1 MYIIYGNKTVVFFYV
16 HVMGKL
22 INLVDAYMTK
32 LAEALFCDLGCIYI
46 YFFLVLNLF
55 NWINEP

>member
-1 MYIIYGNKTVVFFYV
+1 MYIIYGNKTVVYFYG

-32 LAEALFCDLGCIYI
+32 LAEALFCDLGYI
-46 YFFLVLNLF
+46 SFFF
-55 NWINEP
+55 FFGT